1 MSSSQFPRVP
11 LSAFLSTKAARLLAV
26 LIVAWIVVMAAFALA
41 RHNRLNSSAYD
52 LAIYS
57 QAVWNTS
64 QGRPFA
70 SSFEVENLLGD
81 HVQLILLLLAPGYW
95 LWPDAG
101 VLLVAQAIALGL
113 AAIPL
118 YRLAGRAFPASPY
131 LPLAFAFAYLLY
143 PAVGFINRYDFHAIA
158 FTIPILLFTL
168 DALESGRPRLATA
181 LVLLALAC
189 NEEVGLTIF
198 ALGLYIALVKKRPRL
213 GAAWSILGLAWS
225 LFALFVIING
235 LRGGADDATTR
246 YLWLGEDLPAIAR
259 TVLTR
264 PLFVLQHQLSDPL
277 RQQFLLRLLLP
288 VAFLALLSPAMLAV
302 GLPCLAYNL
311 LSETHSQSSIYF
323 HYISPLI
330 PFIFAAAIQG
340 AARLQNWLAGR
351 SLPAPAVILTALLLG
366 TTAAW
371 WLDNPFTTPV
381 DVPHFPVYAL
391 EQRPDQA
398 AFAEA
403 KALLPPAASVGTTM
417 AYAPHVASRERLDL
431 FYHKGIREDKVYH
444 YLPADY
450 LLLNLTDLRW
460 FVNPRVYYAMIE
472 TAIGRDGYQ
481 AIYFRDDVLL
491 LTREPLPRP
500 ATGAALHQ
508 VIELQE
514 AGGKYAPTAQATLD
528 EAIRTWLYPQLPE
541 QAIEQT
547 TPFDAGLSLLG
558 YSLAPIEQAIP
569 GGPLCP
575 TLYWQSAAPIPTDYT
590 VFLHLRDETGY
601 VHAQRDNV
609 PVLGFYP
616 TTQWQTDTIVGDMH
630 CFQIPPQAPPGNYT
644 LVAGLYNPA
653 TGERLPLL
661 DGTADEV
668 ILTSIPIAPNP

>member
-1 MSSSQFPRVP
+1 MSSLLPTRAV
-11 LSAFLSTKAARLLAV
+11 RLLAI
-26 LIVAWIVVMAAFALA
+26 LIVAWIIIMAAFALA

-101 VLLVAQAIALGL
+101 VLLVAQAIVLGL
-113 AAIPL
+113 AAIPI
-118 YRLAGRAFPASPY
+118 YRLAGRAFPSSPY
-131 LPLAFAFAYLLY
+131 LPLAFALAYLLY

-198 ALGLYIALVKKRPRL
+198 ALGLYLALIKKQVRL
-213 GAAWSILGLAWS
+213 GAAWAVLGLAWS
-225 LFALFVIING
+225 LIALFVVIPAF
-235 LRGGADDATTR
+235 RTGADDATVR
-246 YLWLGEDLPAIAR
+246 YLWLGEDLPAIIR

-264 PLFVLQHQLSDPL
+264 PFYVLQHQLGDPL
-277 RQQFLLRLLLP
+277 RQQFLFRLLLP
-288 VAFLALLSPAMLAV
+288 VAFLSLLSPTLLAV

-340 AARLQNWLAGR
+340 ALRLQGWLAGR
-351 SLPAPAVILTALLLG
+351 SLPAPAVILTGLLLG

-371 WLDNPFTTPV
+371 LLDNPFTTPV
-381 DVPHFPVYAL
+381 DEPHFPVYAL

-398 AFAEA
+398 AFAQA
-403 KALLPPAASVGTTM
+403 KALLPPAASVSTTM
-417 AYAPHVASRERLDL
+417 AYASHVASRPILDL
-431 FYHKGIREDKVYH
+431 FYHKGTREDKVYA
-444 YLPADY
+444 YQPTDY

-481 AIYFRDDVLL
+481 AVYFRDDVLL
-491 LTREPLPRP
+491 LTREPLPLP
-500 ATGAALHQ
+500 ATGETLRR
-508 VIELQE
+508 VIELEE
-514 AGGKYAPTAQATLD
+514 AGGKYAPTAQTTLD
-528 EAIRTWLYPQLPE
+528 AAVRTWLYPQLPA
-541 QAIEQT
+541 QAMVQAASFE
-547 TPFDAGLSLLG
+547 AGLSLLG
-558 YSLAPIEQAIP
+558 YTLAPLDQAIP
-569 GGPLCP
+569 GSPLCP
-575 TLYWQSAAPIPTDYT
+575 TLYWQTAAPVTADYT

-616 TTQWQTDTIVGDMH
+616 TTQWQTDTIIGDMH
-630 CFQIPPQAPPGNYT
+630 CFQIPPQAPAGNYT
-644 LVAGLYNPA
+644 LVTGLYNP
-653 TGERLPLL
+653 TSGQRLSLA

-668 ILTSIPIAPNP
+668 ILTTLSIKPED